1 MSDITNTNTNDLKN
15 IACIPALLTQKE
27 SAEKNRFTKAMEYV
41 CNKENIDKSYLLNN
55 VASGKIVIL
64 HNKNRDNFVGIGKGL
79 TTKVNA
85 SIGTS
90 TNHININEEVNKTKL
105 AEKNGADTLMELSV
119 GGDLDLI
126 RRTVLNST
134 SLPVGTVPLYQA
146 FREAINKY
154 KNPAKMPE
162 DLIFEVIEKQCADGI
177 SFMAIHSGLNLI
189 SLERLRKQSY
199 RYAGLVSKGGSYLI
213 AWMIENNKENPLY
226 ERFEDVLKILK
237 KYDTVL
243 SLGNGLRAGST
254 ADSFDRAYMQEL
266 IINCELSEIARDYG
280 VQAIVEGPGHIPL
293 DEIEANVKIQKR
305 MSDDAP
311 FYVLG
316 PLVTD
321 VAAGFDHIS
330 SAIGAAMSS
339 AYGADFLCYV
349 TPSEHL
355 GIPSEADV
363 VMGLQAAKI
372 AAHAGDMIKLKK
384 NASDINI
391 SKARRDVDWEKQF
404 YYSIDPEYARS
415 VYEEKNDDNTA
426 GCSMCGDFCAP
437 IKVRKYFKHEISK
450 GKKA

>member
-1 MSDITNTNTNDLKN
+1 MSEININNLENTD
-15 IACIPALLTQKE
+15 CISSLLTQKE
-27 SAEKNRFTKAMEYV
+27 LAEKNQFTEAMEYV
-41 CNKENIDKSYLLNN
+41 CNKENIDKFFLLNN
-55 VASGKIVIL
+55 IASGKIVIL
-64 HNKNRDNFVGIGKGL
+64 HNKNKDNFVGIGKRL

-90 TNHININEEVNKTKL
+90 TNHIDIDEEVNKAMA

-126 RRTVLNST
+126 RRTVLSRT

-146 FREAINKY
+146 FTEAINKY
-154 KNPAKMPE
+154 KNPVKMPE

-189 SLERLRKQSY
+189 SLERLKKQSY

-293 DEIEANVKIQKR
+293 DEIEANVKIQKK
-305 MSDDAP
+305 MSDEAP

-330 SAIGAAMSS
+330 SAIGAALASS
-339 AYGADFLCYV
+339 YGADFLCYV

-355 GIPSEADV
+355 GLPSEEDV
-363 VMGLQAAKI
+363 IMGLKAAKI
-372 AAHAGDMIKLKK
+372 AAHAGDMVKLKK
-384 NASDINI
+384 NESDIKI

-404 YYSIDPEYARS
+404 YYSIDPEYSRRI
-415 VYEEKNDDNTA
+415 YEEKNDDNTA

-437 IKVRKYFKHEISK
+437 LKVRKYFKYEISK